1 MGLGR
6 ASVTQQTNIEAAA
19 TVTTV
24 VKLATGFGWRDTHAL
39 IVDGKPNLHT
49 TAGQD
54 YSGITGATIAAM
66 VSNPPCVEKEKAQW
80 VIPSTYIKHDARDH
94 DVQRQNGLFR
104 MLVLDVDENDLDL
117 SFLIETVQQV
127 VGTGVSILA
136 YSTKSSKPGDRRWR
150 VIVPVENAIP
160 GEDYPDT
167 SRAFFDC
174 LVDAS
179 KGELIPDRALSRVG
193 QIFYLPNRGEF
204 YEHQI
209 IKAKR
214 LKLTP
219 EHPVIVRM
227 MDTRNRLAVAKAEA
241 DDRRAKK
248 AAERAARGADLDAQ
262 PTEVFNDR
270 HDVADLLA
278 RYGYKQDGQSN
289 HWRSPYQK
297 SGSYATQV
305 NGDYWVSLSGSDADM
320 GLGAASSNGNRYG
333 DAFDLYCHFEHG
345 GDFKKAIRAYADEAG
360 LSKKPTLIWPET
372 APPVI
377 DDLADFDVVPVL
389 AEAVSYAPP
398 TAPDDSGTIERAPMA
413 ADQGESSPLR
423 EWVFLSG
430 DNEFYNMQ
438 TGEVMGVSAF
448 NLAMAPLTPMVEVEK
463 SDGGVTRKK
472 LPASRALI
480 EHLNG
485 SVAAHN
491 MYRPDVS
498 DRFFAVDGIAYVN
511 AYLPHTVPDA
521 ATEWQAHNAWKLCQ
535 AHITNIL
542 NGDGHLII
550 KWLAHNVQRPGKK
563 ILWSPIIVGVQGD
576 GKTTLMKIMQ
586 AAMGRANVGAVSP
599 EAMFSDFTGWAEGS
613 CVKVLEEIRVH
624 GNSRHNAMNK
634 LKPLITNDSVE
645 VVRKGKDGKQ
655 IANVTNYMALTNHM
669 DALALDEGDRRWGVF
684 KTRFSNRKAMLAELD
699 DDYWRALH
707 GAIEAHPAIIRAW
720 LLAVDLSD
728 FNRVIGPETNAHKR
742 LMIEASR
749 SPSEADIC
757 EALELGGFGV
767 CAEVA
772 ATDCINAVIQG
783 FGGKSV
789 NTSIVANIM
798 RELGWVKFDQ
808 YLKWKGKNRR
818 VYYRPE
824 LVELLPTGSDYSRA
838 LRTKLDATDEGI
850 HADF

>member
-1 MGLGR
+1 MT
-6 ASVTQQTNIEAAA
+6 TQTAIEAVSAVA
-19 TVTTV
+19 SP

-39 IVDGKPNLHT
+39 IVDGKPNMHPS
-49 TAGQD
+49 AGQD
-54 YSGITGATIAAM
+54 YQGITGPEIAAM
-66 VSNPPCVEKEKAQW
+66 VASPPCVEKEKAQW
-80 VIPSTYIKHDARDH
+80 VIPSTYLKHDARDH
-94 DVQRQNGLFR
+94 DVQRQNGIFR

-117 SFLIETVQQV
+117 DFLVSTVQQV
-127 VGTGVSILA
+127 VGQGVSILA

-150 VIVPVENAIP
+150 VIVPVENPIP
-160 GEDYPDT
+160 GADYPDV

-204 YEHQI
+204 YEQKI
-209 IKAKR
+209 VKAKR
-214 LKLTP
+214 LNLTP
-219 EHPVIVRM
+219 AHPVIVRM
-227 MDTRNRLAVAKAEA
+227 MDTRERLAVAKAEA
-241 DDRRAKK
+241 DARRALK
-248 AAERAARGADLDAQ
+248 AAERAARGADLTAQ

-289 HWRSPYQK
+289 HWRSPYQQ
-297 SGSYATQV
+297 SGSYATQA
-305 NGDYWVSLSGSDADM
+305 NDGYWVSLSGSDAAM
-320 GLGAASSNGNRYG
+320 GIGAASSNGNRFG

-345 GDFKKAIRAYADEAG
+345 GDFKKAVRAYAEEAG
-360 LSKKPTLIWPET
+360 LSSKPTLVWPEKP
-372 APPVI
+372 APVL
-377 DDLADFDVVPVL
+377 DDLSDFDEVAPLQV
-389 AEAVSYAPP
+389 ETTYAPP
-398 TAPDDSGTIERAPMA
+398 ASTGPDTVERTPRTADEDEA
-413 ADQGESSPLR
+413 APLR

-430 DNEFYNMQ
+430 ENEFYNMQ

-463 SDGGVTRKK
+463 ADGGVSRKK
-472 LPASRALI
+472 LPAARTLI
-480 EHLNG
+480 EYLHG
-485 SVAAHN
+485 HIAAHT
-491 MYRPDVS
+491 MYRPDVA
-498 DRFFAVDGIAYVN
+498 DRFFDVDGIAYVN
-511 AYLPHTVPDA
+511 SYLPHTVPETASD
-521 ATEWQAHNAWKLCQ
+521 WIDHPAWKIC
-535 AHITNIL
+535 AGHITNIL

-550 KWLAHNVQRPGKK
+550 KWIAHNVQMPGKK

-576 GKTTLMKIMQ
+576 GKTTLLKIMQ
-586 AAMGRANVGAVSP
+586 AAMGRANVGPVSP

-645 VVRKGKDGKQ
+645 IVRKGKDGKQ
-655 IANVTNYMALTNHM
+655 IANVTNYVALTNHM

-684 KTRFSNRKAMLAELD
+684 KTRFANRQAMLAELD
-699 DDYWRALH
+699 DAYWRELH
-707 GAIEAHPAIIRAW
+707 GAIEAHPEIIRAW
-720 LLAVDLSD
+720 LLSVDLSD
-728 FNRVIGPETNAHKR
+728 FNRVVGPETNAHKR
-742 LMIEASR
+742 MMIEASR

-767 CAEVA
+767 CNQVA

-783 FGGKSV
+783 FGGKQVS
-789 NTSIVANIM
+789 TSLIANIM
-798 RELGWVKFDQ
+798 RELGWVKHDQ

-824 LVELLPTGSDYSRA
+824 LVQDMPKDADLSRVF
-838 LRTKLDATDEGI
+838 RTKLDATDEGFGN
-850 HADF
+850 DF